1 MYILKSVTITHS
13 LREMTNPYL
22 FNEPWSVFCERI
34 LDTVVNSALGTVR
47 HNTLS
52 ERQAKVLCLRID
64 NLIASKSPWNVKH
77 DEVLFEYNWVHE
89 HIPTKSWEEQARDD
103 FMADAIEAA
112 KRHLDGEEA

>member
-1 MYILKSVTITHS
+1 MSFGTSVTVTSHS
-13 LREMTNPYL
+13 QGTANNYL
-22 FNEPWSVFCERI
+22 INEPWSVFCERI
-34 LDTVVNSALGTVR
+34 LDTVVNSALGIER

-52 ERQAKVLCLRID
+52 DRQAKVLSIRID
-64 NLIASKSPWNVKH
+64 NLIVCKSAWNVKH
-77 DEVLFEYNWVHE
+77 DEVLFEYNWVRE